1 VSGHL
6 KNEGP
11 GSAASGR
18 LRHPRSGSSN
28 GKVVP
33 AAYPPP
39 VDSQKE
45 FVKHGLD
52 PEDELIEVGVAIV
65 GGGTAGL
72 ACANRLLQLLGDDAA
87 GGGDLMERLGEVPV
101 AVIEKAKTCG
111 GHNLSGAVMRPG
123 PLQELFPELTRE
135 QWREEG
141 FAFGEVKKESVYLL
155 PNGKA
160 KIRIP
165 PPPPQHNHGNEVISV
180 SALARYQQR
189 VAEEAGAYILTET
202 SATQLIVQDGR
213 VVGVRS
219 GDKGRGKDGEPLSN
233 FEPGTDIK
241 AQATVLAEGC
251 WGHITGAA
259 IKEFDLAEGREPQ
272 VWELGVKEVWKVPK
286 PLDRVIHTLGVWPL
300 KLSAKYGQIGG
311 SWIYPMKNEKT
322 GEDLVSI
329 GFIVDLD
336 YADATTSAHDLLQ
349 QIKTH
354 PLFKGVL
361 EGGERVAWGA
371 KALPAGG
378 YWAMP
383 KLSMPGAVLV
393 GDAAG
398 IMNLASLKGVHY
410 AIKSGMLAAESIYA
424 ALKRGESSFENYEQV
439 VEDSIIGKDLWEQ
452 RNTRQPFQKGFIK
465 GGPLVNLMIA
475 TKGRFPGGRW
485 ALHRNDAKP
494 MFIGKT
500 KDSYPK
506 PDGKYTFDKLSSVF
520 ITGNATRDD
529 APNHIRIQKHV
540 PREVAETWRWM
551 CPAGVYEIPDDGEG
565 GDESG
570 SVDVI
575 VNYTNCVQCGAI
587 TAKGGRLTT
596 PEGGDGPLYQI
607 L

>member
-1 VSGHL
+1 
-6 KNEGP
+6 
-11 GSAASGR
+11 
-18 LRHPRSGSSN
+18 
-28 GKVVP
+28 
-33 AAYPPP
+33 
-39 VDSQKE
+39 
-45 FVKHGLD
+45 
-52 PEDELIEVGVAIV
+52 
-65 GGGTAGL
+65 
-72 ACANRLLQLLGDDAA
+72 
-87 GGGDLMERLGEVPV
+87 
-101 AVIEKAKTCG
+101 
-111 GHNLSGAVMRPG
+111 MRPG

-141 FAFGEVKKESVYLL
+141 FAFGEVTKEAVYIL
-155 PNGKA
+155 PNGKT

-165 PPPPQHNHGNEVISV
+165 PPPPQNNHGNEVISV
-180 SALARYQQR
+180 SAMARFQQR
-189 VAEEAGAYILTET
+189 QAEEAGAYILTET
-202 SATQLIVQDGR
+202 AATQLVVQDGR

-219 GDKGRGKDGEPLSN
+219 GDKGRGKDGEPLGN

-251 WGHITGAA
+251 WGHLTGAA
-259 IKEFDLAEGREPQ
+259 IREFDLAENREPQ

-286 PLDRVIHTLGVWPL
+286 PLDRVIHTLAGWPL
-300 KLSAKYGQIGG
+300 KISAKYGQIGG
-311 SWIYPMKNEKT
+311 SWMYPMKNEKT

-354 PLFKGVL
+354 PLFRGVL

-383 KLSMPGAVLV
+383 KLSMPGAALV

-424 ALKRGESSFENYEQV
+424 ALRRGESSFESYEQA
-439 VEDSIIGKDLWEQ
+439 VEESIIGKDLWEQ
-452 RNTRQPFQKGFIK
+452 RNTRQPFQMGLIK

-494 MFIGKT
+494 MFLGKT
-500 KDSYPK
+500 SDAYPK

-529 APNHIRIQKHV
+529 APNHIRVQKHV
-540 PREVAETWRWM
+540 PRVLAETWRWM
-551 CPAGVYEIPDDGEG
+551 CPAGVYEISEDAPEHGE
-565 GDESG
+565 
-570 SVDVI
+570 VDVI

-607 L
+607 V

>member
-1 VSGHL
+1 VSGH
-6 KNEGP
+6 G
-11 GSAASGR
+11 GS
-18 LRHPRSGSSN
+18 HN
-28 GKVVP
+28 GKVAP
-33 AAYPPP
+33 AAFPPP

-45 FVKHGLD
+45 FIKRGLD
-52 PEDELIEVGVAIV
+52 PEEELIEVGVAIV

-72 ACANRLLQLLGDDAA
+72 ACANRLLQLLGDDPET
-87 GGGDLMERLGEVPV
+87 MERLGEVPV

-123 PLQELFPELTRE
+123 PLEELFPDMTRE

-141 FAFGEVKKESVYLL
+141 FAFGEVKKESVYVL
-155 PNGKA
+155 PSA
-160 KIRIP
+160 RTKIRIP

-180 SALARYQQR
+180 SSMARFQQR
-189 VAEEAGAYILTET
+189 QAEEAGAYILTET

-219 GDKGRGKDGEPLSN
+219 GDKGRGKDGEPLGN

-259 IKEFDLAEGREPQ
+259 IKEFDLAKDREPQ
-272 VWELGVKEVWKVPK
+272 VWELGVKEVWKVAK
-286 PLDRVIHTLGVWPL
+286 PLDRVIHTLAGWPL
-300 KLSAKYGQIGG
+300 KISARYGQIGG
-311 SWIYPMKNEKT
+311 SWIYPMKDEKS
-322 GEDLVSI
+322 GDDLVSI
-329 GFIVDLD
+329 GFIVDLE
-336 YADATTSAHDLLQ
+336 YADATTSPHDLLQ
-349 QIKTH
+349 EIKMH
-354 PLFKGVL
+354 PLFRGIL
-361 EGGERVAWGA
+361 DGGERVAWGA

-410 AIKSGMLAAESIYA
+410 AIKSGVLAAESIYA
-424 ALKRGESSFENYEQV
+424 ALKRGESSFESYEQV
-439 VEDSIIGKDLWEQ
+439 VEDSIIGKDMWEQ
-452 RNTRQPFQKGFIK
+452 RNTRQPFQKGLLR

-485 ALHRNDAKP
+485 SLHRDDEKP
-494 MFIGKT
+494 MFIGNT
-500 KDSYPK
+500 KDGYPK

-520 ITGNATRDD
+520 ISGNATRDD
-529 APNHIRIQKHV
+529 APNHIRVQKHV

-551 CPAGVYEIPDDGEG
+551 CPAGVYEIPDDAPEH
-565 GDESG
+565 GD
-570 SVDVI
+570 VDVI

-587 TAKGGRLTT
+587 TAKGGRLTV
-596 PEGGDGPLYQI
+596 PEGGDGPLYQ
-607 L
+607 LL